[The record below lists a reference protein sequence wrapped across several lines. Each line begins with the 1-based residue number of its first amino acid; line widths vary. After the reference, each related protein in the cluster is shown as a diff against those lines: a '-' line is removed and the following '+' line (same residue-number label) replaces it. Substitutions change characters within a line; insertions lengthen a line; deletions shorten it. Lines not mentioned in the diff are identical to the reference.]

1 MELRME
7 VSLLFQGILFTV
19 VYGKLNLLSL
29 GVARHAPQS
38 SIPPAKHI
46 QYVPAIG
53 ILKCEIQN
61 GEMDRVGNHLVT
73 SSICLLQSS
82 IYI

>member
-1 MELRME
+1 MEDCSWDLE
-7 VSLLFQGILFTV
+7 WKCIFHSLLFQGILFTV

-29 GVARHAPQS
+29 GVARHAS

-53 ILKCEIQN
+53 TERGN
-61 GEMDRVGNHLVT
+61 GPGR
-73 SSICLLQSS
+73 
-82 IYI
+82 